1 MAQINLAN
9 KTVSLAEA
17 ARLIEAVGTT
27 VTIMLQGEPG
37 IGKSSILKM
46 MSDKTPSDLPR
57 AKSYIDVTNLD
68 LGDIAMPWIDKE
80 SGCTYHAPNV
90 RFGLHTGAPVL
101 LMLDELSK
109 GPDAIQN
116 MLLPLCLE
124 RRMGERKNHKETI
137 IFATGNL
144 SGDGVGDKLKPHAMN
159 RFTVV
164 KVRKPTYSEWI
175 EWGIANGIV
184 PEVLAAVKQ
193 FPDCLASY
201 QDGDSQKE
209 NTMIYHPSRAVQAFV
224 SPRSLEKA
232 SDIVRMRRVIGDDP
246 MEAALIG
253 TVGATFAQRLMT
265 FLHVADQL
273 PPRDNYLTNPE
284 TCMVPTDPMALCML
298 VFSAV
303 TWVERKD
310 MDAWMKYLQRFS
322 KEHQALFCTGIWNS
336 PKQGMAATCRPF
348 VDWARLNKYI
358 L

>member
-1 MAQINLAN
+1 MKA
-9 KTVSLAEA
+9 
-17 ARLIEAVGTT
+17 
-27 VTIMLQGEPG
+27 
-37 IGKSSILKM
+37 
-46 MSDKTPSDLPR
+46 
-57 AKSYIDVTNLD
+57 
-68 LGDIAMPWIDKE
+68 
-80 SGCTYHAPNV
+80 
-90 RFGLHTGAPVL
+90 
-101 LMLDELSK
+101 
-109 GPDAIQN
+109 
-116 MLLPLCLE
+116 
-124 RRMGERKNHKETI
+124 
-137 IFATGNL
+137 
-144 SGDGVGDKLKPHAMN
+144 HAMN

-164 KVRKPTYSEWI
+164 KVRKPTYAEWI
-175 EWGIANGIV
+175 EWGINNGIV

-193 FPDCLASY
+193 FPECLASY
-201 QDGDSQKE
+201 MDGDSQKD
-209 NTMIYHPSRAVQAFV
+209 NTMIYHPSRPVQAFV

-273 PPRDNYLTNPE
+273 PQRENYLTNPD
-284 TCMVPTDPMALCML
+284 TCPVPTDPMALCML

-303 TWVERKD
+303 SWMERKD
-310 MDAWMKYLQRFS
+310 MDNWMKYLARFS